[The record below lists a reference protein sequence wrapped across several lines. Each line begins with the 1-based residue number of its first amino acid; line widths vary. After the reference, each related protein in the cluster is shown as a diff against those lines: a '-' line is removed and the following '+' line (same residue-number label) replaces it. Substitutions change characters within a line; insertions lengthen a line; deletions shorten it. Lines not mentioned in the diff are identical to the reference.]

1 MARVLHNEHRYN
13 SVRVTNL
20 PLLLGHRGSR
30 ALASVAENSLAA
42 FELAVK
48 HGCDGFEFDVR
59 LTADE
64 HAVLC
69 HDAYSRGISL
79 ARAKLAD
86 CRHLALIGDVL
97 SRFYKQAFLD
107 IEIKVPGMEEAVLTA
122 LRECPPE
129 RGYVVSSFLPEVL
142 IALRARSA
150 EVPLGIICDHGLPR
164 WREMPINYLIPHRS
178 LVTPGLV
185 KSVHQEGKHLLT
197 WTVNDKESMVHFAK
211 WGVDGI
217 ISDKTDLLVKTL
229 RPDYRPDPSSH

>member
-1 MARVLHNEHRYN
+1 M
-13 SVRVTNL
+13 
-20 PLLLGHRGSR
+20 
-30 ALASVAENSLAA
+30 ASVAENSLDA

-79 ARAKLAD
+79 ARAKFAE
-86 CRHLALIGDVL
+86 CRHLALLGDVL
-97 SRFYKQAFLD
+97 SRFGKQAFLD
-107 IEIKVPGMEEAVLTA
+107 IEIKVPGMEEVVLAA
-122 LRECPPE
+122 LREHPPE

-142 IALRARSA
+142 IGMRARSA
-150 EVPLGIICDHGLPR
+150 DVPLGIICEHSLPP
-164 WREMPINYLIPHRS
+164 WKDLPLNFIIPHRS

-197 WTVNDKESMVHFAK
+197 WTVNDKDSIVHFAK

-229 RPDYRPDPSSH
+229 RPDYRPDP